1 MQKATPVTTE
11 IPKRRERIVVSSRLP
26 QNAADILACG
36 DGAAQSTLAR
46 RFPDLFVA
54 AFAEGVG
61 DGAAALTLNLDVS
74 RALVA
79 RCVALDES
87 DLNATELFN
96 WFTRN
101 ERFQLALR
109 FTDVWQSRG
118 LAVDG
123 VAVLAVL
130 AGCTRRLAGAAT
142 APANPASGLAD
153 VAAALAFAA
162 GADTAETGS
171 APCWVQASE
180 ATGFAV
186 VELEAQ
192 ASELLDTMAAA
203 PDALGYGALTLARHP
218 SVGEPGVSC
227 NRTLINVLCGDCRA
241 RAHHNALDTLRNRL
255 QSGQLRATEML
266 DHVLSA
272 IKHCG
277 GVRRVHLL
285 EADLAAGVLRSR
297 RRLHVRGAV
306 PLQPLEVAMG
316 SAPALESLMLVPQ
329 TRVVSPDAVHPDV
342 AALAESPLLPARH
355 SIVGSLLVGNRPQGV
370 VVADAEG
377 LPISAA
383 DADRVNDLIQLCSK
397 LLSLLT
403 GENEAWRQ
411 ARARPT
417 RAHGTP
423 AG

>member
-1 MQKATPVTTE
+1 MQKATPVTAE
-11 IPKRRERIVVSSRLP
+11 IPQRRERIVVASRLP
-26 QNAADILACG
+26 QNTADILEGG
-36 DGAAQSTLAR
+36 DVAAQSTLAR
-46 RFPDLFVA
+46 RYPELFVA
-54 AFAEGVG
+54 VFREALG
-61 DGAAALTLNLDVS
+61 DGQSALTLR
-74 RALVA
+74 RADATGLLA

-109 FTDVWQSRG
+109 LAQLWHVRG
-118 LAVDG
+118 LSVGDDT
-123 VAVLAVL
+123 VLSVLARCAKHADGEEVALTRTSVL
-130 AGCTRRLAGAAT
+130 
-142 APANPASGLAD
+142 PD
-153 VAAALAFAA
+153 VAAALAFS
-162 GADTAETGS
+162 GHADNPEVES
-171 APCWVQASE
+171 SPCWVQASDT
-180 ATGFAV
+180 TGFAV
-186 VELEAQ
+186 VELESQ
-192 ASELLDTMAAA
+192 VASTLDALAAS
-203 PDALGYGALTLARHP
+203 PDALGYGALSLARHP
-218 SVGEPGVSC
+218 TVGEPGVSC

-266 DHVLSA
+266 DHLLSA

-355 SIVGSLLVGNRPQGV
+355 SIVGSLLVGTRPQGV

-377 LPISAA
+377 LPISPA

-403 GENEAWRQ
+403 GEHDAWRE
-411 ARARPT
+411 ARARQSQVQ
-417 RAHGTP
+417 GVTP
-423 AG
+423 G